1 MKFCILSIIFIASMV
16 FGSVSNDV
24 KLTKLVSSLNTEEIE
39 QEKLDLTIEHIETTY
54 TNLEEQLEAYN
65 FVISK
70 VGKYNLSKFSPKIKF
85 YLSGP
90 DKLEMFVLLKLKA
103 QGLDNKTIKS
113 ILLAASGR
121 YVKLGSESRKLL
133 VSKGF
138 SEENIEI
145 IDNYEFLC
153 SGGKLKLKDIVLM
166 ANSKVSIRDMADV
179 IMNSQMKS
187 VSFTREGAKFLES
200 LGVPS
205 EIVLLLVY
213 RELFASGPNEYRVY
227 DVLHDEKYKKI
238 SAPKI
243 EKRIS
248 STNWHYKDFSQAE
261 EDVLQRAGISKL
273 SIDAMR
279 KQTAFFLTSSSDLAS
294 KYEKQAYAVD
304 AKQERLNFVKREE
317 IVKQVI
323 ANNPVFSGLANSTKE
338 IASGKDGD
346 LPKEKS
352 TTERIGGCVA
362 KTGANFLCSKAPW
375 PASLACSAVA
385 DNYLKCE

>member
-1 MKFCILSIIFIASMV
+1 MQ
-16 FGSVSNDV
+16 
-24 KLTKLVSSLNTEEIE
+24 LTSSLGVDEIE
-39 QEKLDLTIEHIETTY
+39 QEKLDAVIEYIESTY
-54 TNLEEQLEAYN
+54 LNLDEQLEAYN

-113 ILLAASGR
+113 ILLAASGK
-121 YVKLGSESRKLL
+121 YVKLGNESRKLL
-133 VSKGF
+133 ASKGF

-166 ANSKVSIRDMADV
+166 ANSKVSTKDIADV

-187 VSFTREGAKFLES
+187 VSFTRESAKFLES

-213 RELFASGPNEYRVY
+213 RELFVSGPNEYRVY

-238 SAPKI
+238 SALKI

-261 EDVLQRAGISKL
+261 EDVLQRAGVSKA

-279 KQTAFFLTSSSDLAS
+279 KQTALFLTSSSDLANR
-294 KYEKQAYAVD
+294 YEKQAYASD

-338 IASGKDGD
+338 IANGRESE

-352 TTERIGGCVA
+352 TTEKVGGCVA
-362 KTGANFLCSKAPW
+362 KVGANFLCDKLGW
-375 PASLACSAVA
+375 PASIACSAVA